1 MDEHAEDPAAAGQLA
16 DRVTRRLVEAVGD
29 EPLQASAAPVD
40 HAERRVARAGELGGD
55 PHERLQD
62 GVERELR
69 GDRDPGLDERA
80 PSVVLVHV
88 HIQHVRN
95 AAPAISRQNSRRCH
109 RFQSRR
115 ARRRAPVATL
125 VIAIAVAAVVAVALI
140 AGSVV
145 LTRGGSKDATATTTG
160 PSGSAAAPVAL
171 VAGIP
176 QSGTTLGNPKATTK
190 MLIYEDMQCPYCKK
204 FTDDA
209 LPAIINEYV
218 KPGRLKLDWRGLAFL
233 GPDSTKALQI
243 ALAAGKQNKL
253 WEVIGL
259 LYEKQGAENSGW
271 VTDQVIDDVL
281 AAVPGLDAA
290 KVKADAKI
298 DRGAWIRSRRSRTRR
313 RPISV
318 GGTPSFFIV
327 KGVNQPYQLQV
338 ALTPEAFRPAL
349 NDALKG

>member
-1 MDEHAEDPAAAGQLA
+1 MPP
-16 DRVTRRLVEAVGD
+16 V
-29 EPLQASAAPVD
+29 PKPPSAKK
-40 HAERRVARAGELGGD
+40 G
-55 PHERLQD
+55 
-62 GVERELR
+62 
-69 GDRDPGLDERA
+69 
-80 PSVVLVHV
+80 PS
-88 HIQHVRN
+88 RN
-95 AAPAISRQNSRRCH
+95 
-109 RFQSRR
+109 
-115 ARRRAPVATL
+115 V

-160 PSGSAAAPVAL
+160 PSGSAAAPIAL

-243 ALAAGKQNKL
+243 ALAAGQQNKL

-290 KVKADAKI
+290 KVKADAKSTAVLDQI
-298 DRGAWIRSRRSRTRR
+298 TAIQNEATANK
-313 RPISV
+313 V